1 MPTGGRARRRSCDER
16 CLIMTY
22 EFDLGSYSRPIT
34 TSSPEAQLWF
44 DRGLLWTYGFNHEEA
59 VFCFKQ
65 SAEADPKCAMAYWG
79 MAYAMGP
86 NYNKPWEAFDEAET
100 SKTLSEAFD
109 ATMRAAALA
118 GSCTQSERDL
128 IEALHRRY
136 QSARLSPDLPAWVDD
151 FAAAM
156 RAVYLNHREDAD
168 ISALFAEAM
177 MNRTPWALWD
187 LASGKAAEGADTEE
201 VRQVLERG
209 MERRAHMGAPPHPG
223 MLHMYIHLMEM
234 SPFPEQ
240 ALLACERLRGL
251 VPDSGHLQHMATHI
265 DVLCGDYLSVV
276 KWNEE
281 AIRADRRYLAA
292 RGPFNFYTLYRCH
305 DYHFKAY
312 GAMFLGQ
319 YQSAIEAAE
328 ELIAALPEDLLSV
341 QSPPMAD
348 WLEGLVPIK
357 QHVFVRFGKW
367 QEILAQEL
375 PANPHLYCV
384 TSATMRYARAI
395 AFATLGHS
403 KSAVAEA
410 EAFER
415 DFERVPDS
423 RYLFNNSC
431 RDILT
436 VAREMMLGE
445 LDYRQGDIESGFA
458 HLRQAVAFDDN
469 LPYDEPWGWM
479 QPARHALGALLL
491 EQGRVEEALA
501 EYRADLGF
509 DSVLKRSSQH
519 PDNVWSLSGYHE
531 CLERT
536 GQHELAAV
544 TKQRLALARARAD
557 VPVQSSCF
565 CRLQGAG

>member
-1 MPTGGRARRRSCDER
+1 MSYD
-16 CLIMTY
+16 
-22 EFDLGSYSRPIT
+22 FDLGSYSRPVT

-44 DRGLLWTYGFNHEEA
+44 DRGLLWTYGFNHEEV
-59 VFCFKQ
+59 VFCFQ
-65 SAEADPKCAMAYWG
+65 RSAEADPNCAMAYWG

-100 SKTLSEAFD
+100 SRTLSEAYD
-109 ATMRAAALA
+109 ATMRAATLA
-118 GSCTQSERDL
+118 GSCTQAEKDL
-128 IEALHRRY
+128 IGALHQRY
-136 QSARLSPDLPAWVDD
+136 QSARVPQDLPAWVDD

-156 RAVYLNHREDAD
+156 RAVHLNHEEDAD
-168 ISALFAEAM
+168 ISALFAEAL

-187 LASGKAAEGADTEE
+187 LVSGKAAEGADTEE
-201 VRQVLERG
+201 VKQVLERG
-209 MERRAHMGAPPHPG
+209 MESRANSGAPPHPG
-223 MLHMYIHLMEM
+223 MLHMYIHLLEM

-240 ALLACERLRGL
+240 ALPACDQLRGL

-265 DVLCGDYLSVV
+265 DVLCGDYLNVV
-276 KWNEE
+276 NWNEA

-312 GAMFLGQ
+312 GAMFLGR
-319 YQSAIEAAE
+319 YQSSIDAAE

-348 WLEGLVPIK
+348 WLEGLVPVK
-357 QHVFVRFGKW
+357 QHVLVRFGKW
-367 QEILAQEL
+367 QEILEQEL
-375 PANPHLYCV
+375 PANPDLYCV

-395 AFATLGHS
+395 ALATLGHS
-403 KSAVAEA
+403 KSAAAEA

-415 DFERVPDS
+415 DFDRVPDS

-431 RDILT
+431 RDILA

-445 LDYRQGDIESGFA
+445 LDYRRGDFESGFA
-458 HLRQAVAFDDN
+458 HLRQAVVLDDN

-536 GQHELAAV
+536 GQHELSAV
-544 TKQRLALARARAD
+544 AQQRLVLARARAD
-557 VPVQSSCF
+557 VPVQASCF
-565 CRLQGAG
+565 CRLEIAG

>member
-1 MPTGGRARRRSCDER
+1 
-16 CLIMTY
+16 
-22 EFDLGSYSRPIT
+22 
-34 TSSPEAQLWF
+34 
-44 DRGLLWTYGFNHEEA
+44 
-59 VFCFKQ
+59 
-65 SAEADPKCAMAYWG
+65 
-79 MAYAMGP
+79 MGP

-100 SKTLSEAFD
+100 SKTLSESYD
-109 ATMRAAALA
+109 PTTRAAALA
-118 GSCTQSERDL
+118 DSCTQAERDL
-128 IEALHRRY
+128 IGALHQRY
-136 QSARLSPDLPAWVDD
+136 QSARVPQNLAAWVDD
-151 FAAAM
+151 FADAM
-156 RAVYLNHREDAD
+156 RAVYLNHGEDAD
-168 ISALFAEAM
+168 ISALFAEAL

-187 LASGKAAEGADTEE
+187 LASGKPAAGADTEE
-201 VRQVLERG
+201 VRQALERG
-209 MERRAHMGAPPHPG
+209 MERRAETGAPPHPG

-234 SPFPEQ
+234 SPFPER
-240 ALLACERLRGL
+240 ALLACDQLRGL

-276 KWNEE
+276 NWNEE

-328 ELIAALPEDLLSV
+328 ELISALPEDLLRV
-341 QSPPMAD
+341 QSPPPMAD
-348 WLEGLVPIK
+348 WLEGLVPVK
-357 QHVFVRFGKW
+357 QHVLVRFGKW

-375 PANPHLYCV
+375 PANPELYCV

-395 AFATLGHS
+395 ALATLGDS
-403 KSAVAEA
+403 KSAAAEA

-415 DFERVPDS
+415 DFDRVPDS

-431 RDILT
+431 RDILA

-445 LDYRQGDIESGFA
+445 LDYRRGDFESGFG
-458 HLRQAVAFDDN
+458 HLRQAVALDDN

-479 QPARHALGALLL
+479 QPVRHALGALLL

-509 DSVLKRSSQH
+509 DSVLSRSSQH

-544 TKQRLALARARAD
+544 AQQRLALARARAD
-557 VPVQSSCF
+557 VPVQASCF
-565 CRLQGAG
+565 CRLETAG

>member
-1 MPTGGRARRRSCDER
+1 MMS
-16 CLIMTY
+16 Y

-65 SAEADPKCAMAYWG
+65 SADADPNCAMAYWG
-79 MAYAMGP
+79 IAYAMGP
-86 NYNKPWEAFDEAET
+86 NYNKPWEAFDDVET

-109 ATMRAAALA
+109 ATMRATALA

-128 IEALHRRY
+128 IEALRQRY
-136 QSARLSPDLPAWVDD
+136 QSARLSPDLSAWVDD

-156 RAVYLNHREDAD
+156 RAVCLNHREDAD

-187 LASGKAAEGADTEE
+187 LASGEAAEGADTEE
-201 VRQVLERG
+201 IRQVLERG
-209 MERRAHMGAPPHPG
+209 IERRAHMGAPPHPG
-223 MLHMYIHLMEM
+223 MLHMYIHLLEM

-240 ALLACERLRGL
+240 ALLTCEQLRGL

-276 KWNEE
+276 NWNEA

-292 RGPFNFYTLYRCH
+292 RGPLNFYTLYRCH

-348 WLEGLVPIK
+348 WLEGLVPVK

-410 EAFER
+410 EAFEK
-415 DFERVPDS
+415 DFDRVPDS

-436 VAREMMLGE
+436 IAREMMLGE
-445 LDYRQGDIESGFA
+445 LDYRRGDIESGFA
-458 HLRQAVAFDDN
+458 HLRQAVAFDDD

-557 VPVQSSCF
+557 VPVQASCF
-565 CRLQGAG
+565 CRLQSAG

>member
-1 MPTGGRARRRSCDER
+1 
-16 CLIMTY
+16 MTY
-22 EFDLGSYSRPIT
+22 EFDLGSYSRTVT

-65 SAEADPKCAMAYWG
+65 AAEVDPRCAMAYWG
-79 MAYAMGP
+79 IAYALGP

-100 SKTLSEAFD
+100 SKTLSEAYD
-109 ATMRAAALA
+109 ATMRAATLA
-118 GSCTQSERDL
+118 AHCTQAERDL
-128 IEALHRRY
+128 IEALHQRY
-136 QSARLSPDLPAWVDD
+136 QSARVPQNLPAWVDD

-156 RAVYLNHREDAD
+156 RAVYLNHPEDAD
-168 ISALFAEAM
+168 ISALFAEAL

-187 LASGKAAEGADTEE
+187 LASGRAAEGADTEE
-201 VRQVLERG
+201 ARQVLERG
-209 MERRAHMGAPPHPG
+209 MERRANMGAPPHPG
-223 MLHMYIHLMEM
+223 LLHMYIHLLEM

-240 ALLACERLRGL
+240 ALLACDQLRGL

-276 KWNEE
+276 NWNEE

-292 RGPFNFYTLYRCH
+292 RGPLNFYTLYRCH
-305 DYHFKAY
+305 DYHFKVY

-319 YQSAIEAAE
+319 YRSAIEAAE

-348 WLEGLVPIK
+348 WLEGLVPVK
-357 QHVFVRFGKW
+357 QHVLVRFGKW
-367 QEILAQEL
+367 QEILEQDL
-375 PANPHLYCV
+375 PTKTELYCV
-384 TSATMRYARAI
+384 TSATMRYSRAI
-395 AFATLGHS
+395 AFATLGQL
-403 KSAVAEA
+403 KSAAAEA

-431 RDILT
+431 RDILA

-445 LDYRQGDIESGFA
+445 LDYRRGDIESGFA
-458 HLRQAVAFDDN
+458 HLRQAVALDDN

-479 QPARHALGALLL
+479 QPIRHALGALLL

-509 DSVLKRSSQH
+509 DSTLKRSSQH

-544 TKQRLALARARAD
+544 AQQRLALARARAD
-557 VPVQSSCF
+557 VPVQASCY
-565 CRLQGAG
+565 CRLQNAG

>member
-1 MPTGGRARRRSCDER
+1 MA
-16 CLIMTY
+16 Y

-65 SAEADPKCAMAYWG
+65 AAEADPKCAMAYWG
-79 MAYAMGP
+79 IAYAMGP

-100 SKTLSEAFD
+100 AKTLSEAYD
-109 ATMRAAALA
+109 ATMSAAALA
-118 GSCTQSERDL
+118 GRGTQSERDL
-128 IEALHRRY
+128 IEALHQRY
-136 QSARLSPDLPAWVDD
+136 QSAQLSHDLPAWIDD

-156 RAVYLNHREDAD
+156 RAVYLKHREDAD
-168 ISALFAEAM
+168 ISALFAEAL

-187 LASGKAAEGADTEE
+187 LASGEAAAGADTEE
-201 VRQVLERG
+201 VRQALERG
-209 MERRAHMGAPPHPG
+209 MERRANMGAPPHPG

-240 ALLACERLRGL
+240 ALLTCEQLRGL
-251 VPDSGHLQHMATHI
+251 VPDAGHLQHMATHI

-276 KWNEE
+276 NWNQA
-281 AIRADRRYLAA
+281 AIRADLRYLDA

-328 ELIAALPEDLLSV
+328 ELIGALPENLLSV

-348 WLEGLVPIK
+348 WLEGLVPVK
-357 QHVFVRFGKW
+357 QHVLVRFGKW

-375 PANPHLYCV
+375 PANPDLYCV

-395 AFATLGHS
+395 AFATLGDA
-403 KSAVAEA
+403 KSAEA
-410 EAFER
+410 EAEGFER
-415 DFERVPDS
+415 DFDRVPES

-431 RDILT
+431 RDILA
-436 VAREMMLGE
+436 VAREMLLGE
-445 LDYRQGDIESGFA
+445 LDYRRGDIESGFV
-458 HLRQAVAFDDN
+458 HLRQAVALDDN

-491 EQGRVEEALA
+491 EQGRVAEALA

-509 DSVLKRSSQH
+509 DPVLKRSSQH

-544 TKQRLALARARAD
+544 AKQRLDLARARAD
-557 VPVQSSCF
+557 VPVQASCF
-565 CRLQGAG
+565 CRLESAG

>member
-1 MPTGGRARRRSCDER
+1 
-16 CLIMTY
+16 MTY
-22 EFDLGSYSRPIT
+22 EFNLGSYSRTVT

-59 VFCFKQ
+59 VFCFRQ
-65 SAEADPKCAMAYWG
+65 AAEADPKCAMAYWG

-100 SKTLSEAFD
+100 SKTLSEAHD

-118 GSCTQSERDL
+118 DGCTQAERDL
-128 IEALHRRY
+128 IGALHQRY
-136 QSARLSPDLPAWVDD
+136 QSTRVPQDLPAWVDD

-156 RAVYLNHREDAD
+156 RAVYLSHREDAD
-168 ISALFAEAM
+168 ISALFAEAL

-187 LASGKAAEGADTEE
+187 LASGEPAAGADTEE
-201 VRQVLERG
+201 ARQVLELA
-209 MERRAHMGAPPHPG
+209 MEHRANTGAPPHPG
-223 MLHMYIHLMEM
+223 MLHMYIHLLEM

-240 ALLACERLRGL
+240 ALPACDQLRGL

-276 KWNEE
+276 NWNEE
-281 AIRADRRYLAA
+281 AIRADRQYLAA
-292 RGPFNFYTLYRCH
+292 RWPFNFYTLYRCH

-319 YQSAIEAAE
+319 YQSDIEAAE

-348 WLEGLVPIK
+348 WLEGLVPVK
-357 QHVFVRFGKW
+357 QHVLVRFGKW

-375 PANPHLYCV
+375 PTNPGLYCV
-384 TSATMRYARAI
+384 TSATMRYAKAI
-395 AFATLGHS
+395 ALATLGHS
-403 KSAVAEA
+403 KSAAAEA

-415 DFERVPDS
+415 DFDRVPDS

-431 RDILT
+431 RDILA

-445 LDYRQGDIESGFA
+445 LDYRRGDIESGFA
-458 HLRQAVAFDDN
+458 HLRQAVSLDDN

-509 DSVLKRSSQH
+509 DSTLKRSSQH
-519 PDNVWSLSGYHE
+519 PDNIWSLSGYHE

-536 GQHELAAV
+536 GRHELAAV
-544 TKQRLALARARAD
+544 AQQRLALAKARAD
-557 VPVQSSCF
+557 VPVQASCF
-565 CRLQGAG
+565 CRLESAG

>member
-1 MPTGGRARRRSCDER
+1 MA
-16 CLIMTY
+16 Y

-65 SAEADPKCAMAYWG
+65 AAEADPKCAMAYWG
-79 MAYAMGP
+79 IAYAMGP

-100 SKTLSEAFD
+100 AKTLSEAYD
-109 ATMRAAALA
+109 ATMSAAALA
-118 GSCTQSERDL
+118 GRGTQSERDL
-128 IEALHRRY
+128 IEALHQRY
-136 QSARLSPDLPAWVDD
+136 QSAQLSHDLPAWIDD

-156 RAVYLNHREDAD
+156 RAVYLKHREDAD
-168 ISALFAEAM
+168 ISALFAEAL

-187 LASGKAAEGADTEE
+187 LASGKAAAGADTAE
-201 VRQVLERG
+201 VRQALERG
-209 MERRAHMGAPPHPG
+209 MERRANMGAPPHPG

-240 ALLACERLRGL
+240 ALLACEQLRGL
-251 VPDSGHLQHMATHI
+251 VPDAGHLQHMATHI

-276 KWNEE
+276 NWNQA
-281 AIRADRRYLAA
+281 AIRADLRYLDA

-328 ELIAALPEDLLSV
+328 ELIGALPENLLSV

-348 WLEGLVPIK
+348 WLEGLVPVK
-357 QHVFVRFGKW
+357 QHVLVRFGKW

-375 PANPHLYCV
+375 PANPDLYCV

-395 AFATLGHS
+395 AFATLGHP
-403 KSAVAEA
+403 KSAEAEA

-415 DFERVPDS
+415 DFARVPDS

-431 RDILT
+431 RDILA
-436 VAREMMLGE
+436 VAREMLLGE
-445 LDYRQGDIESGFA
+445 LDYRRGDIESGFV
-458 HLRQAVAFDDN
+458 HLRQAVALDDN

-491 EQGRVEEALA
+491 EQGRVAEALA

-544 TKQRLALARARAD
+544 ARQRLDFARARAD
-557 VPVQSSCF
+557 VTVQASCF
-565 CRLQGAG
+565 CRLESAG

>member
-1 MPTGGRARRRSCDER
+1 
-16 CLIMTY
+16 MTY

-34 TSSPEAQLWF
+34 TPSPEAQLWF

-79 MAYAMGP
+79 IAYAMGP

-118 GSCTQSERDL
+118 GSCTQSESDL

-136 QSARLSPDLPAWVDD
+136 QSARQPQDLAAWVDD

-209 MERRAHMGAPPHPG
+209 MERLAQMGAPPHPG
-223 MLHMYIHLMEM
+223 MLHMYIHLLEM

-281 AIRADRRYLAA
+281 AIRVDRRYLAA

-348 WLEGLVPIK
+348 WLEGLVPVK

-375 PANPHLYCV
+375 PADPHLYCV
-384 TSATMRYARAI
+384 TSATMRYAKAI

-403 KSAVAEA
+403 NSAVTEA

-415 DFERVPDS
+415 DFDRVPDS

-436 VAREMMLGE
+436 IAREMMLGE
-445 LDYRQGDIESGFA
+445 LDYRRGDIESGFA
-458 HLRQAVAFDDN
+458 HLRQAVALDDN

-509 DSVLKRSSQH
+509 DSVLKRSIQH

-565 CRLQGAG
+565 CRLEVAG

>member
-1 MPTGGRARRRSCDER
+1 MA
-16 CLIMTY
+16 Y

-34 TSSPEAQLWF
+34 TSSPEAQIWF

-59 VFCFKQ
+59 VFCFQ
-65 SAEADPKCAMAYWG
+65 QAAEADPKCAMAYWG
-79 MAYAMGP
+79 IAYAVGP

-100 SKTLSEAFD
+100 SKTLSAAFD
-109 ATMRAAALA
+109 ATTRAAALA
-118 GSCTQSERDL
+118 GSCTQWERDL
-128 IEALHRRY
+128 IEALNQRY
-136 QSARLSPDLPAWVDD
+136 QSAQLPPDLSAWVDD

-156 RAVYLNHREDAD
+156 RAVYRNHREDPD
-168 ISALFAEAM
+168 ISALFAEALI
-177 MNRTPWALWD
+177 NRTPWALWD
-187 LASGKAAEGADTEE
+187 LASGNPAEGADTEE
-201 VRQVLERG
+201 ARQVLELG
-209 MERRAHMGAPPHPG
+209 MERRANTGAPPHPG
-223 MLHMYIHLMEM
+223 LLHMYIHLLEM

-240 ALLACERLRGL
+240 ALLACDQLRGL

-265 DVLCGDYLSVV
+265 DVLCGDYMSVV
-276 KWNEE
+276 NWNEE

-305 DYHFKAY
+305 DYHFKVY

-319 YQSAIEAAE
+319 YRSAIEAAE
-328 ELIAALPEDLLSV
+328 ELIAGLPEDVLSV
-341 QSPPMAD
+341 PSPPMAD
-348 WLEGLVPIK
+348 WLEGLVPVK
-357 QHVFVRFGKW
+357 QHVLVRFGKW
-367 QEILAQEL
+367 QEILEQEL
-375 PANPHLYCV
+375 PANPDLYCV
-384 TSATMRYARAI
+384 TTATMRYARAI

-403 KSAVAEA
+403 KSAAAEA

-415 DFERVPDS
+415 DFDRVPDS

-445 LDYRQGDIESGFA
+445 LDYRRGDIESGFV
-458 HLRQAVAFDDN
+458 HLRQAVALDDN

-491 EQGRVEEALA
+491 EQGRVQEALA

-509 DSVLKRSSQH
+509 DSVLKRSIQH

-544 TKQRLALARARAD
+544 AQQRLALAQARAD
-557 VPVQSSCF
+557 VPVQASCF
-565 CRLQGAG
+565 CRLESANQGQTTVSSD

>member
-1 MPTGGRARRRSCDER
+1 
-16 CLIMTY
+16 MTY

-34 TSSPEAQLWF
+34 TSSTEAQLWF

-59 VFCFKQ
+59 VFCFGQ
-65 SAEADPKCAMAYWG
+65 AAEADPECAMAYWG
-79 MAYAMGP
+79 TAYAMGP

-100 SKTLSEAFD
+100 SKTLSEAYD

-118 GSCTQSERDL
+118 NSCTQAERDL
-128 IEALHRRY
+128 IGALHQRY
-136 QSARLSPDLPAWVDD
+136 QSARVPQDLPAWVDD

-168 ISALFAEAM
+168 ISALFAEAL

-187 LASGKAAEGADTEE
+187 LASGEPAAGADTEE
-201 VRQVLERG
+201 ASQVLERG
-209 MERRAHMGAPPHPG
+209 MERHADIGSPPHPG
-223 MLHMYIHLMEM
+223 MLHMYIHLLEM

-240 ALLACERLRGL
+240 ALPACDQLRDL

-276 KWNEE
+276 NWNEA

-348 WLEGLVPIK
+348 WLEGLVPVK
-357 QHVFVRFGKW
+357 QHVLVRFGKW
-367 QEILAQEL
+367 QEILEQEL
-375 PANPHLYCV
+375 PANPDLYCV

-395 AFATLGHS
+395 ALATLGHS
-403 KSAVAEA
+403 KSAAAEA

-415 DFERVPDS
+415 DFDRVPES

-431 RDILT
+431 RDILA

-445 LDYRQGDIESGFA
+445 LDYRRSDIESGFA
-458 HLRQAVAFDDN
+458 HLRQAVSLDDN

-509 DSVLKRSSQH
+509 DSALKRSSQH

-544 TKQRLALARARAD
+544 AQQRLALARARAD
-557 VPVQSSCF
+557 VPVQASCF
-565 CRLQGAG
+565 CRLEGAS

>member
-1 MPTGGRARRRSCDER
+1 M
-16 CLIMTY
+16 MTY

-65 SAEADPKCAMAYWG
+65 AAKADPKCAIAYWG
-79 MAYAMGP
+79 IAYAMGP

-100 SKTLSEAFD
+100 SKTLSEAYD
-109 ATMRAAALA
+109 ATTRAGTLA
-118 GSCTQSERDL
+118 GHCTQAERDL
-128 IEALHRRY
+128 IGALHQRY
-136 QSARLSPDLPAWVDD
+136 QSARVPQDLPAWVDD

-156 RAVYLNHREDAD
+156 RAVYLNHVEDAD
-168 ISALFAEAM
+168 ISALFAEAL

-187 LASGKAAEGADTEE
+187 LASGNPAAGADTEE

-209 MERRAHMGAPPHPG
+209 MERRADTGGPPHPG

-240 ALLACERLRGL
+240 ALLACDQLRGL

-276 KWNEE
+276 NWNEE

-319 YQSAIEAAE
+319 YQSAIGAAE
-328 ELIAALPEDLLSV
+328 ELISALPEDLLSV

-348 WLEGLVPIK
+348 WLEGLVPVK

-375 PANPHLYCV
+375 PANPELYCV

-403 KSAVAEA
+403 KSAAAEA

-415 DFERVPDS
+415 DFDRVPDS

-431 RDILT
+431 RDILE

-445 LDYRQGDIESGFA
+445 LDYRRGDFESGFA
-458 HLRQAVAFDDN
+458 HLRQAVALDDN

-509 DSVLKRSSQH
+509 DSVLNRSSQH

-544 TKQRLALARARAD
+544 AQQRLALARARAD
-557 VPVQSSCF
+557 VPVQASCF
-565 CRLQGAG
+565 CRLESAS

>member
-1 MPTGGRARRRSCDER
+1 MDTSSDER
-16 CLIMTY
+16 CLMMTY
-22 EFDLGSYSRPIT
+22 EFDLGSYSRPVT

-59 VFCFKQ
+59 VFCFKR
-65 SAEADPKCAMAYWG
+65 SVEADPQCAMAYWG
-79 MAYAMGP
+79 IAYALGP

-100 SKTLSEAFD
+100 LKTLSEAHD
-109 ATMRAAALA
+109 ATMCAAALA
-118 GSCTQSERDL
+118 GRCTQWEADL
-128 IEALHRRY
+128 IGALHQRY
-136 QSARLSPDLPAWVDD
+136 QSARVPANLPTWLDD

-156 RAVYLNHREDAD
+156 RAVHLNHREDPD
-168 ISALFAEAM
+168 ISALFAEAL

-187 LASGKAAEGADTEE
+187 LASGKPAVGADTEE
-201 VRQVLERG
+201 ARQVLERG
-209 MERRAHMGAPPHPG
+209 MERRANLDAPPHPG
-223 MLHMYIHLMEM
+223 MLHMYIHRLEM

-240 ALLACERLRGL
+240 ALYACEQLRGL
-251 VPDSGHLQHMATHI
+251 VPDAGHLQHMATHI
-265 DVLCGDYLSVV
+265 DVLCGDYRSVV
-276 KWNEE
+276 NWNEA
-281 AIRADRRYLAA
+281 AIRADSRYLAA

-328 ELIAALPEDLLSV
+328 ELNAGLPEDLLSV

-348 WLEGLVPIK
+348 WLEGLVPVK
-357 QHVFVRFGKW
+357 QHVLIRFGKW
-367 QEILAQEL
+367 REILDQEL
-375 PANPHLYCV
+375 PANTDLYCV
-384 TSATMRYARAI
+384 TTATMRYARAI

-403 KSAVAEA
+403 MSAGAEA

-415 DFERVPDS
+415 DFDRVPDS
-423 RYLFNNSC
+423 RRLFNNSC
-431 RDILT
+431 RDILA

-445 LDYRQGDIESGFA
+445 LDYRRGDIESGFA
-458 HLRQAVAFDDN
+458 HLRQAVALDDN

-479 QPARHALGALLL
+479 QPVRHALGALLL

-501 EYRADLGF
+501 EYRADLGL

-536 GQHELAAV
+536 GQHELASVAH
-544 TKQRLALARARAD
+544 QRLALARARAD
-557 VPVQSSCF
+557 VQVQASCF
-565 CRLQGAG
+565 CRLESAG

>member
-1 MPTGGRARRRSCDER
+1 MPTGARARRRSCDGR
-16 CLIMTY
+16 CLLMSY
-22 EFDLGSYSRPIT
+22 DFDLGSYSRPVT
-34 TSSPEAQLWF
+34 TTSPEAQLWF

-59 VFCFKQ
+59 VLCFRQ
-65 SAEADPKCAMAYWG
+65 TAEADPKCAMAYWG
-79 MAYAMGP
+79 IAYALGP
-86 NYNKPWEAFDEAET
+86 NYNKPWEAFDEAEI
-100 SKTLSEAFD
+100 SRTLSEAYD
-109 ATMRAAALA
+109 ATRRAASLA
-118 GSCTQSERDL
+118 GSCSQAERDL
-128 IEALHRRY
+128 IGALHRRY
-136 QSARLSPDLPAWVDD
+136 QSARVPQDLPAWVDD

-156 RAVYLNHREDAD
+156 RAVHLNHGDD
-168 ISALFAEAM
+168 SDVSALFAEAL

-187 LASGKAAEGADTEE
+187 GGSGQAAAGADTEE
-201 VRQVLERG
+201 ARQVLERG
-209 MERRAHMGAPPHPG
+209 MERRANMGAPPHPG
-223 MLHMYIHLMEM
+223 LLHMYIHLLEM
-234 SPFPEQ
+234 SPFPEL
-240 ALLACERLRGL
+240 ALPACDQLRGL

-265 DVLCGDYLSVV
+265 DVLCGDYLNVV
-276 KWNEE
+276 NWNEA

-312 GAMFLGQ
+312 GAMFLGR
-319 YQSAIEAAE
+319 YQSSIDAAE

-348 WLEGLVPIK
+348 WLEGLVPVK
-357 QHVFVRFGKW
+357 QHVLIRFGKW
-367 QEILAQEL
+367 QEILEQEL
-375 PANPHLYCV
+375 PANPDLYCV

-403 KSAVAEA
+403 YSASSEA

-415 DFERVPDS
+415 DFDRVPGS

-431 RDILT
+431 RDILA
-436 VAREMMLGE
+436 VAREMMQGE
-445 LDYRQGDIESGFA
+445 LDYRRGDLESGFA
-458 HLRQAVAFDDN
+458 HLRQAVVLDDN

-536 GQHELAAV
+536 GRHELAAV
-544 TKQRLALARARAD
+544 AQQRLALARARAD
-557 VPVQSSCF
+557 VPVQASCF
-565 CRLQGAG
+565 CRLEIAG

>member
-1 MPTGGRARRRSCDER
+1 
-16 CLIMTY
+16 MTY
-22 EFDLGSYSRPIT
+22 EFDLGSYSRPVT

-59 VFCFKQ
+59 VFCFRQ
-65 SAEADPKCAMAYWG
+65 AAEADPECAMAYWG
-79 MAYAMGP
+79 IAYALGP

-100 SKTLSEAFD
+100 SKTLSEAYD
-109 ATMRAAALA
+109 ATMRAAALT
-118 GSCTQSERDL
+118 GGCTQAERDL
-128 IEALHRRY
+128 IEALHQRY
-136 QSARLSPDLPAWVDD
+136 QSARVPQDLPAWVDD

-168 ISALFAEAM
+168 ITALFAEAL

-187 LASGKAAEGADTEE
+187 LASGEPAAGADTEE
-201 VRQVLERG
+201 ARQALERG
-209 MERRAHMGAPPHPG
+209 MERHADIGSPPHPG
-223 MLHMYIHLMEM
+223 LLHMYIHLLEM

-240 ALLACERLRGL
+240 ALPACDQLRGL

-276 KWNEE
+276 NWNEE

-292 RGPFNFYTLYRCH
+292 RGSFNFYTLYRCH

-312 GAMFLGQ
+312 GAMFLGR
-319 YQSAIEAAE
+319 YRSAIEAAE

-348 WLEGLVPIK
+348 WLEGLVAVK
-357 QHVFVRFGKW
+357 QHVLVRFGKW
-367 QEILAQEL
+367 QEILEQEL
-375 PANPHLYCV
+375 PADPDLYCV

-395 AFATLGHS
+395 ALATLGHS
-403 KSAVAEA
+403 KSAADEA

-415 DFERVPDS
+415 DFGRVPDS

-431 RDILT
+431 RDILA

-445 LDYRQGDIESGFA
+445 LDYRRGNIESGFA
-458 HLRQAVAFDDN
+458 HLRQAVSLDDN

-536 GQHELAAV
+536 GRHDLAAV
-544 TKQRLALARARAD
+544 AQQRLALARARAD
-557 VPVQSSCF
+557 VPVQASCF
-565 CRLQGAG
+565 CRLESAG